1 MLFTCKKQVKTL
13 YPEEFQQLIFAYTQ
27 LTLKTFNNPGGTMM
41 LSDKELEYLKE
52 LEHNKEVVYLLNT
65 RECELISKL
74 IKSYKEIQR
83 QLRALQISKEAD

>member
-1 MLFTCKKQVKTL
+1 
-13 YPEEFQQLIFAYTQ
+13 
-27 LTLKTFNNPGGTMM
+27 MM

-52 LEHNKEVVYLLNT
+52 LENNKEVVYLLNT

-83 QLRALQISKEAD
+83 QLRALQISKEEG